1 MRVIINGDTKTINEQ
16 SIAELLAELNYV
28 CEKVAVAVNGEFI
41 PRSNYNKNIIKEN
54 DIIDI
59 LSAVQGG

>member
-1 MRVIINGDTKTINEQ
+1 MRVIINGETKTINEQ

-41 PRSNYNKNIIKEN
+41 PRSNYNKKIIKEN
-54 DIIDI
+54 DVIDI